1 MNEKEFIQEIEKLN
15 IKHDKEKLMKLQTY
29 YETLIYWN
37 TKINITSITKKKDV
51 YLKHFY
57 DSLTI
62 VKTIDLNK
70 INNLLDVGSG
80 GGFPGIVLKIFYPH
94 LKIDILDANNK
105 KILFLKKLI
114 EKLDLK
120 DVNLIHDRAEN
131 YALENYDKY
140 DLVTARAVANL
151 NILLELCLPFV
162 KKGGFFISLKG
173 EAKSELNNI
182 NNALLILKSEIED
195 IFEFNLPFEESC
207 RTLIKV
213 KKIGNNPL
221 KYPRRY
227 DKIKKKPL

>member
-1 MNEKEFIQEIEKLN
+1 MNEKEFIKEIEKLDVFYN
-15 IKHDKEKLMKLQTY
+15 EEMLEKLNVY

-37 TKINITSITKKKDV
+37 AKINITAITKKEDV

-62 VKTIDLNK
+62 TKIIDLN
-70 INNLLDVGSG
+70 NVDSLLDVGSG

-94 LKIDILDANNK
+94 LKLDIIDANNK
-105 KILFLKKLI
+105 KILFL
-114 EKLDLK
+114 EKLVKELNLK
-120 DVNLIHDRAEN
+120 DVNLIHSRAEE
-131 YALENYDKY
+131 YALNNYDKY

-162 KKGGFFISLKG
+162 KKGGFFVPLKG
-173 EAKSELNNI
+173 EAKSELSAI
-182 NNALLILKSEIED
+182 NSALLVLNGKIED
-195 IFEFNLPFEESC
+195 ICEFNLPIEESL
-207 RTLIKV
+207 RTLIKF
-213 KKIGNNPL
+213 KKINYNPP